1 MFTARNFSCILLA
14 ICLITKSY
22 AKDILS
28 TTVPTSVPIISSTS
42 VPNADIT
49 NTAQIGKF
57 DVETSTKA
65 ITNAMTLDRNITP
78 L

>member
-1 MFTARNFSCILLA
+1 MFTARIFSCIFLA

-28 TTVPTSVPIISSTS
+28 TTVSTSVSITT

-57 DVETSTKA
+57 DAETSTKA
-65 ITNAMTLDRNITP
+65 ITNVITLDRNITP